1 MKAKKSYDKG
11 GKMKQG
17 ASKRPQPRSNLSG
30 QPTTRQEL
38 MQQHREERKSRFQNM
53 TKKEMDKYRKPV
65 NRFDKGGKVT
75 GAQTKKQASPNST
88 GMGESNE
95 LRKKRE
101 QAQLE
106 RSLRESR
113 RAKRINESEARRA
126 KARPDYKPKKKLD
139 ERLLDDSFYGPRS
152 GPQLLTAKKLKR
164 NDVTKLEMTSPK
176 KEIKKSTAKIPV
188 PAKKRRLRLRR
199 RK

>member
-38 MQQHREERKSRFQNM
+38 MQQHREERKSRLQNM
-53 TKKEMDKYRKPV
+53 TKEEMDKYRKPV

>member
-1 MKAKKSYDKG
+1 
-11 GKMKQG
+11 
-17 ASKRPQPRSNLSG
+17 
-30 QPTTRQEL
+30 
-38 MQQHREERKSRFQNM
+38 M
-53 TKKEMDKYRKPV
+53 TKEEMDKYRKPV